1 MLILLFPLVA
11 FAGLFGPNEEE
22 IKKMVSD
29 TILAKYKYCIQE
41 KQKKVEKEKYDKKR
55 ESLLLYEIEMCL
67 KYGIDHHKF

>member
-1 MLILLFPLVA
+1 
-11 FAGLFGPNEEE
+11 
-22 IKKMVSD
+22 MVSD